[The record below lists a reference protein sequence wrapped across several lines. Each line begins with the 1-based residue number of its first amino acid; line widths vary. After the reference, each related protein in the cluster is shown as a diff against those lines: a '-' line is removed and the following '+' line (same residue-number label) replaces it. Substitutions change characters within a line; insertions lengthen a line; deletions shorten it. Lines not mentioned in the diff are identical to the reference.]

1 MIYHITQ
8 KIDWERALKIGF
20 YEVDSLASEGFIH
33 LSRQEQIAG
42 VLERYYQKQ
51 KDLVLLH
58 VDEDKLSA
66 PLKYE
71 LAPSVN
77 ETFPHLYGR
86 LNMDAV
92 VKVMKIDSNYSK
104 GNS

>member
-1 MIYHITQ
+1 MIYHVTQ
-8 KIDWERALKIGF
+8 KNDWQQALDNGY
-20 YEVDSLASEGFIH
+20 YEASSLSSEGFIH
-33 LSRQEQIAG
+33 LSRKEQIEG
-42 VLERYYQKQ
+42 VLYRYYKNK
-51 KDLVLLH
+51 KDLLLLH
-58 VDEDKLSA
+58 VDESKLTA

-86 LNMDAV
+86 LNLDAV
-92 VKVMKIDSNYSK
+92 VSVMEIENQSN

>member
-1 MIYHITQ
+1 MIYHVTQ
-8 KIDWERALKIGF
+8 KNDWQQALDNGY
-20 YEVDSLASEGFIH
+20 YEAASLSSEGFIH
-33 LSRQEQIAG
+33 LSRQEQVEG
-42 VLERYYQKQ
+42 VLNRYYKNK
-51 KDLVLLH
+51 KDLLLLH
-58 VDEDKLSA
+58 VDESKLAA

-86 LNMDAV
+86 LNLDAV
-92 VKVMKIDSNYSK
+92 VSVMEIENQSN

>member
-1 MIYHITQ
+1 MIYHVTQ
-8 KIDWERALKIGF
+8 KNDWQQALDNGY
-20 YEVDSLASEGFIH
+20 YEASSLSSEGFIH
-33 LSRQEQIAG
+33 LSSKEQIEG
-42 VLERYYQKQ
+42 VLYRYYKNK
-51 KDLVLLH
+51 KDLLLLH
-58 VDEDKLSA
+58 VDESKLTA

-86 LNMDAV
+86 LNLDAV
-92 VKVMKIDSNYSK
+92 VSVMEIENQSN

>member
-1 MIYHITQ
+1 MIYHVTQ
-8 KIDWERALKIGF
+8 KNDWQQALDNGY
-20 YEVDSLASEGFIH
+20 YEASSLSSEGFIH
-33 LSRQEQIAG
+33 LSRQDQVEG
-42 VLERYYQKQ
+42 VLNRYYQNK
-51 KDLVLLH
+51 KDLLLLH
-58 VDEDKLSA
+58 VDESKLTA

-86 LNMDAV
+86 LNLDAV
-92 VKVMKIDSNYSK
+92 VSVMEIENQSN